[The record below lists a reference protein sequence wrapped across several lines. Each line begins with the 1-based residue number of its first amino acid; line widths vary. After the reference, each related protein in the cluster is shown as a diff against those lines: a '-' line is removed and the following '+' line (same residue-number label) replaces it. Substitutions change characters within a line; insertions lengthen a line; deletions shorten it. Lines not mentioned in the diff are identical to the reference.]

1 LRPGGALQADA
12 AAFEYEEVYGLEQT
26 RFLRTTRNG
35 RPLPASHRRAAG
47 VRRVDLRPSVAARL
61 HKGSISG
68 SAEGAGELG
77 SRRVSNWSPQRI
89 YAYVGLGHWP
99 V

>member
-1 LRPGGALQADA
+1 
-12 AAFEYEEVYGLEQT
+12 
-26 RFLRTTRNG
+26 
-35 RPLPASHRRAAG
+35 
-47 VRRVDLRPSVAARL
+47 LRPSVAARL

-89 YAYVGLGHWP
+89 YAYVGLGRLAGERAIGFEP
-99 V
+99 VQDFNGRSVKPRNSPRRRAP